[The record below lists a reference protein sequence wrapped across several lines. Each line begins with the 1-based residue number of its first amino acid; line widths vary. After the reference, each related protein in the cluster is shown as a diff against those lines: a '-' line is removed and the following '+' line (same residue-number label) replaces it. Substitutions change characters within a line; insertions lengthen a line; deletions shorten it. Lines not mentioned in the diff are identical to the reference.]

1 MVNFLKKV
9 KNIRKGKQ
17 RFRTWV
23 HLIELLMM
31 KHLKP
36 LSQPSILLE
45 IAISWLIIKVFI
57 LFREKY
63 LVTFV
68 IKENSFF
75 WKKSY
80 KPIGICW
87 FLISCSITRYHINP
101 FSLFLRK
108 NNASIN
114 FRGGEMLKV
123 ISVVCQTIHK
133 GIGAECVGYTIAHP
147 IFVHFHSKF
156 TVLSVFWST
165 TENVL
170 KF

>member
-1 MVNFLKKV
+1 M
-9 KNIRKGKQ
+9 
-17 RFRTWV
+17 
-23 HLIELLMM
+23 
-31 KHLKP
+31 
-36 LSQPSILLE
+36 
-45 IAISWLIIKVFI
+45 
-57 LFREKY
+57 
-63 LVTFV
+63 
-68 IKENSFF
+68 
-75 WKKSY
+75 KKSY
-80 KPIGICW
+80 KPIKIHL
-87 FLISCSITRYHINP
+87 FLVSCFITRYYMNS
-101 FSLFLRK
+101 FTLFLRK
-108 NNASIN
+108 NNASMN